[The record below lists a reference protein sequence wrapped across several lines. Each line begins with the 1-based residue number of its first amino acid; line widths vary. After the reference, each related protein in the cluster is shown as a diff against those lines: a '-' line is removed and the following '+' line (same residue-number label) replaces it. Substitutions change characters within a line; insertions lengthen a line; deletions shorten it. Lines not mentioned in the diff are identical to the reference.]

1 MGGTVLQLWGCS
13 PSLLQHQQLWWGFL
27 RGIGSDLPPSL
38 LQAGAGGAAGAV
50 VALLCNIWAQLEA
63 QLGRGEAEQEERMRG
78 GLGHSWEASGTAGAH
93 VAHLGAHLGA

>member
-1 MGGTVLQLWGCS
+1 M
-13 PSLLQHQQLWWGFL
+13 
-27 RGIGSDLPPSL
+27 
-38 LQAGAGGAAGAV
+38 V